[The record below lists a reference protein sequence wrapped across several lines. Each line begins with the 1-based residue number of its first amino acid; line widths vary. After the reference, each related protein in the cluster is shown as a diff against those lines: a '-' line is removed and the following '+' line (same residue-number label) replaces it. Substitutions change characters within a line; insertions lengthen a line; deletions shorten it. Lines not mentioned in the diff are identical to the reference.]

1 MSSLLVAR
9 VRRLRHRPAVRWL
22 VVFGLAAVAGLFTAR
37 MVDAARATRD
47 RWGAGRPVV
56 VMVDRVA
63 AGQPIEAG
71 DVEVRSLPPAA
82 RPPNAVAEPPI
93 GRVATADLY
102 PGEVLVEQRVAPEGR
117 VGAAALLPVGTRALA
132 VPTGPGTPPLR
143 VGDTV
148 DLLATYDPLLFD
160 PASTPA
166 DGGVDGMV
174 VSGALVIDVSE
185 GAVTVAVD
193 PDEAP
198 DVALALTQG
207 AVTLALA
214 G

>member
-9 VRRLRHRPAVRWL
+9 ARRLRHRPAVRWL
-22 VVFGLAAVAGLFTAR
+22 VVFGLAALAGLFTAR
-37 MVDAARATRD
+37 TVDAARATRD
-47 RWGAGRPVV
+47 RWGTGRAVV
-56 VMVDRVA
+56 VMVERVS
-63 AGQPIEAG
+63 AGQPIETD
-71 DVEVRSLPPAA
+71 DVEIRSLPPAA
-82 RPPNAVAEPPI
+82 LPPTAVADPPI

-102 PGEVLVEQRVAPEGR
+102 PGEVVVEQRVAPEGR
-117 VGAAALLPVGTRALA
+117 VGAAALLPAGTRALA

-148 DLLATYDPLLFD
+148 DLLASYDPLLFD
-160 PASTPA
+160 PAATPA
-166 DGGVDGMV
+166 SADGMV

-193 PDEAP
+193 PDDAP
-198 DVALALTQG
+198 DVAFALAQG

>member
-1 MSSLLVAR
+1 MSSLLIAR
-9 VRRLRHRPAVRWL
+9 ARRLRHRPALRWL
-22 VVFGLAAVAGLFTAR
+22 VVLGLAAVAGLFTAR
-37 MVDAARATRD
+37 MVDAARATRA
-47 RWGAGRPVV
+47 RWGTGRPVV
-56 VMVDRVA
+56 VMVDPVA
-63 AGQPIEAG
+63 AGNEIEAD

-82 RPPNAVAEPPI
+82 LPRSALSEPPV

-102 PGEVLVEQRVAPEGR
+102 PGEVLVEGRVAPEGR
-117 VGAAALLPVGTRALA
+117 TGAAALLPTGTRALA

-160 PASTPA
+160 PTATPA
-166 DGGVDGMV
+166 NADGMV

-193 PDEAP
+193 PDDAP
-198 DVALALTQG
+198 DVALALAQG